1 MKLIKDNLIFILLFL
16 VYLICGAWYLL
27 THQHG
32 DEILFLNNNHS
43 SALDLVFKYSTKFGE
58 EIFWVIA
65 ILCFLLFVNYKTAIV
80 GFSIVILE
88 TLLVQIPKRLIF
100 HDIVRPQKYFE
111 GKVILKVVEG
121 VNVHHF
127 HSFPSGHTGSAFALA
142 MFLTIYTKNK
152 YYSILYFVGAVM
164 VAISRMYLI
173 QHFLRDVYVGAILG
187 ILASIIVYYIFENYL
202 KIDSNSKINN
212 SLLSKKNSF

>member
-16 VYLICGAWYLL
+16 VYLICGAWYLM

-43 SALDLVFKYSTKFGE
+43 SVLDFVFKFSTRLGE
-58 EIFWVIA
+58 EILWVLV
-65 ILCFLLFVNYKTAIV
+65 ILCFMMFVNYKTALV
-80 GFSIVILE
+80 GFSTVILE
-88 TLLVQIPKRLIF
+88 TLIVQIPKRLIF
-100 HDIVRPQKYFE
+100 QDIERPQKYFE

-142 MFLTIYTKNK
+142 LFLSIYTKNK
-152 YYSILYFVGAVM
+152 YYSILYFTGATM

-173 QHFLRDVYVGAILG
+173 QHFLRDVYFGAILG
-187 ILASIIVYYIFENYL
+187 VLASIIVYYIFENYL
-202 KIDSNSKINN
+202 KIDANSKLNN
-212 SLLSKKNSF
+212 SLLSKKNSL